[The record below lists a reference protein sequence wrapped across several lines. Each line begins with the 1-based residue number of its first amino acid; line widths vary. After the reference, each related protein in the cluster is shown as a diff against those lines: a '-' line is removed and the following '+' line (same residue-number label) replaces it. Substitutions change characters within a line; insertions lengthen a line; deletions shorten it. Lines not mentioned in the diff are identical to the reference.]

1 MLRVVLD
8 TNCLIQ
14 SISHRSP
21 YYRIWSDFIAE
32 RYALCVTTEIL
43 EEYAEI
49 LTRHLSPTVAEI
61 VVAAILRANN
71 TVRVDAQFRF
81 NLIAIDQDDNKF
93 VDCAIVS
100 NAAYIVTNDAHFNC
114 LATIPF
120 PRVDVCG
127 IDEFLKELSDE
138 DPIRS

>member
-49 LTRHLSPTVAEI
+49 LTQHLSPTVAEI

-71 TVRVDAQFRF
+71 SHGSTY
-81 NLIAIDQDDNKF
+81 
-93 VDCAIVS
+93 
-100 NAAYIVTNDAHFNC
+100 AA
-114 LATIPF
+114 
-120 PRVDVCG
+120 
-127 IDEFLKELSDE
+127 
-138 DPIRS
+138 

>member
-1 MLRVVLD
+1 MRHYGNLGGIRRD
-8 TNCLIQ
+8 
-14 SISHRSP
+14 P
-21 YYRIWSDFIAE
+21 YST
-32 RYALCVTTEIL
+32 L
-43 EEYAEI
+43 
-49 LTRHLSPTVAEI
+49 VANRRGDCCR
-61 VVAAILRANN
+61 AILRANN

-81 NLIAIDQDDNKF
+81 NLIAIDPDDNKF

-127 IDEFLKELSDE
+127 IDEFLRELSDE